1 MITLDEI
8 ITVIQWNNDKLKAFG
23 VRKLGVFGSFA
34 RGEAPTESDIDFLV
48 ILEPK
53 TFDGYMELKF
63 FLEDLFNCG
72 VDLVLIDAIKPAL
85 RENIE
90 NEVVYATGI

>member
-8 ITVIQWNNDKLKAFG
+8 ITAIQRNNEKLKAFG

-34 RGEAPTESDIDFLV
+34 RGEASTESDIDFLV

-72 VDLVLIDAIKPAL
+72 VDLVLLDAIKPAL
-85 RENIE
+85 RSNIE